1 MPLSFHILTT
11 NAGKTRGPKM
21 ASFLSIVR
29 GNQDIMSQIT
39 DSVSSIAQDLGEK
52 AAVIAQDMAIRAQA
66 VGDFGADLVD
76 SGLKKLQDA
85 GVVAKP
91 KRSKK
96 PWLAL
101 LIIIVGG
108 AVAFK
113 LLKGRGASSPSPA
126 MPEADRLADANAVKV
141 G

>member
-1 MPLSFHILTT
+1 
-11 NAGKTRGPKM
+11 
-21 ASFLSIVR
+21 
-29 GNQDIMSQIT
+29 MSQIT

-52 AAVIAQDMAIRAQA
+52 AAVIAQDVAIRAQA
-66 VGDFGADLVD
+66 VGEFGADLVD

-113 LLKGRGASSPSPA
+113 LLKGRGGSSPSPA
-126 MPEADRLADANAVKV
+126 MPQADRLADANAVKV

>member
-1 MPLSFHILTT
+1 
-11 NAGKTRGPKM
+11 
-21 ASFLSIVR
+21 VR
-29 GNQDIMSQIT
+29 SSSSTAARLPGTHSPVWVPRRPGYGGDMSQIT
-39 DSVSSIAQDLGEK
+39 DSVSSIAQDLSEK
-52 AAVIAQDMAIRAQA
+52 AAVIAQDVAIRAQA

-113 LLKGRGASSPSPA
+113 VLKGRGSSSASPA
-126 MPEADRLADANAVKV
+126 MPQADRLADANAVKV